1 MGCGASSQKLE
12 EQSTSL
18 AHFQVERIL
27 GKGAFGKVKAVV
39 KKTKT
44 DKVRKSFLFLS
55 LMLLIHTHT
64 HTHTNTVGP
73 ELERRPLPSSHDGH
87 VRSWQDVGNT
97 LHVVDPHRASSSPD
111 SDARAR
117 ARVCVCVGTRQTDE
131 SQRQRKNEKA
141 RPVFGFLIYERD
153 HAT

>member
-64 HTHTNTVGP
+64 HTHTQTRWGLSWNEDHYPRVMMDMYGP
-73 ELERRPLPSSHDGH
+73 GRTWGTHCMLWIRTELPPLQIPM
-87 VRSWQDVGNT
+87 
-97 LHVVDPHRASSSPD
+97 
-111 SDARAR
+111 RAR
-117 ARVCVCVGTRQTDE
+117 ARVCVCV
-131 SQRQRKNEKA
+131 
-141 RPVFGFLIYERD
+141 
-153 HAT
+153 